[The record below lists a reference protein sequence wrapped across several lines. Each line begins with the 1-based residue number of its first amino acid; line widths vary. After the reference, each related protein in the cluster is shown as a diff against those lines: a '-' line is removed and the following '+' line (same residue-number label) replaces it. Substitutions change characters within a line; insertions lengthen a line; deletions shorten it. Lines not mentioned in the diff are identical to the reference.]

1 MTSMQAVG
9 VYIAVNI
16 LLVVYLAIR
25 VVSQRLRTK
34 VGIGDGGDEKL
45 GLAIR
50 VHGNATENIPVAMA
64 GLLSLAFLSAPALW
78 IHIAGGAFTLGRLLH
93 AFGFGGG
100 VIIFRQIGMMLTW
113 LALLGLAGAILWQVF
128 A

>member
-78 IHIAGGAFTLGRLLH
+78 IHIA
-93 AFGFGGG
+93 
-100 VIIFRQIGMMLTW
+100 
-113 LALLGLAGAILWQVF
+113 
-128 A
+128 